1 MPALLTLFLAHLI
14 ADFPLQT
21 NYLYERKRHSTTGL
35 LAHSGIHALTAF
47 LLTGL
52 RWDLWYVWL
61 FLLLSHALTD
71 WAKLNYKA
79 PKQWLGFL
87 LDQLIHLA
95 VMVII
100 ALWQPG
106 LTGSLPSWV
115 LLLAFCLA
123 WIPAILMF
131 IWVVSADV
139 LRDQTPPPDWAVWT
153 QKNMLGYS
161 RLSGYP
167 VLIITLLGLILT

>member
-21 NYLYERKRHSTTGL
+21 NYLYERKRASAVGL
-35 LAHSGIHALTAF
+35 FLHAGIHALTAF

-61 FLLLSHALTD
+61 FLLFSHALTD

-95 VMVII
+95 VMVVI
-100 ALWQPG
+100 ALWQPT
-106 LTGSLPSWV
+106 LTTPLPSWV
-115 LLLAFCLA
+115 LLLAFVLA
-123 WIPAILMF
+123 WIPAVLMF
-131 IWVVSADV
+131 TWVLSGDV
-139 LRDQTPPPDWAVWT
+139 LRDSASPPQWAVWT
-153 QKNMLGYS
+153 QKNMLRYS
-161 RLSGYP
+161 RISGYP
-167 VLIITLLGLILT
+167 ALVIALLGLIIA